1 MMKGSAFGWGSKR
14 FARLLSL
21 VLVILMFCSLV
32 PVGALAADDMEQ
44 PTGDSI
50 AGLAAGAASMMGLIP
65 YEIEAMKEVVRNK
78 IGLFGSDGR
87 A

>member
-1 MMKGSAFGWGSKR
+1 MM
-14 FARLLSL
+14 
-21 VLVILMFCSLV
+21 
-32 PVGALAADDMEQ
+32 E
-44 PTGDSI
+44 
-50 AGLAAGAASMMGLIP
+50 LIP